1 MANKKYEKSSEKY
14 YCKFCNY
21 GTSRQSQ
28 YERHLITPKHKRL
41 TNANEKV
48 PKSSLPFSCECGKT
62 YKHKSSLCKHIKT
75 CKFIKKEKNSE
86 KEENNNFIEDE
97 TFKELFEEM
106 VNQNKALHKT
116 MAEQRKQI
124 NELIPKIGSNN
135 NNRYN
140 LNIFLNE
147 SCKDAINIM
156 DFVTTLNVT
165 EIENNNNIDYVSGIT
180 KLIVDELK
188 NMDIH
193 KRPLHC
199 SDTHNEIIY
208 VKDNNVWE
216 KDDKEKQIV
225 LKAIEHVDKNILEA
239 ANNNNC
245 ESIISNISKSSSKD
259 KEDVISNI
267 AKQVTL

>member
-1 MANKKYEKSSEKY
+1 MANKKFEKSSAKF
-14 YCKFCNY
+14 YCSFCNY

-28 YERHLITPKHKRL
+28 YERHLMTPKHKRL

-62 YKHKSSLCKHIKT
+62 YKHKSSLCKHIKL
-75 CKFIKKEKNSE
+75 CKFIKKE
-86 KEENNNFIEDE
+86 ENNKNNSIEDE

-106 VNQNKALHKT
+106 VNQNKALHST
-116 MAEQRKQI
+116 LAEQRKQI
-124 NELIPKIGSNN
+124 NELLPKIGNN
-135 NNRYN
+135 NNNSYN

-147 SCKDAINIM
+147 TCKDAVNIM
-156 DFVTTLNVT
+156 DFVTTIKIT
-165 EIENNNNIDYVSGIT
+165 ELENDNQIDYVSGIT
-180 KLIVDELK
+180 KLIIDELK

-225 LKAIEHVDKNILEA
+225 LKAIEHVDKNIIEA

-245 ESIISNISKSSSKD
+245 ASIISNISNSSSKDKESIISNIA
-259 KEDVISNI
+259 KE
-267 AKQVTL
+267 VTL